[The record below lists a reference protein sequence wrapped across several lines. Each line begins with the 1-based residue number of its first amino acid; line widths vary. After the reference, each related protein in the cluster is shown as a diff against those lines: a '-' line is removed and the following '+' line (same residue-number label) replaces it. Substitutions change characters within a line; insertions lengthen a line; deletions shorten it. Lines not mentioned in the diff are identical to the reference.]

1 MNLKRILLT
10 GVLIVAVGGAAAA
23 GALAGGGAVYLAVRD
38 RLNAP
43 ATAVTAL
50 APQPSSAA
58 PAPTQEQ
65 TLRVDVNSA
74 VEDAVAKVGPAVVTV
89 VNHLQAQPGV
99 DAFGFPTSPS
109 GDQTASGSGV
119 IISKDGYVI
128 TNNHVV
134 DGYQKLEVIFR
145 DGKTV
150 EATLVGTDPFAD
162 VAVLKVS
169 GAVPGVAEFGNSDAL
184 NPGETVIAIGSPLGD
199 YKNTVTVGVV
209 SATGRTIS
217 TQDGYQM
224 EDLIQTDAAINHGNS
239 GGPLV
244 NLAGQVIGI
253 NTLVVRATSSSPDQA
268 EGLGFAI
275 SSNIAKAVSDQI
287 VAKGYV
293 SRPYLGIT
301 WALVTPDVAQA
312 NGLAAQWGVY
322 VRSVGDGS
330 PAAQAGI
337 EIGDIIT
344 QIGGTPLDGDHPFIN
359 TLLQYSVGQ
368 EVQVTVVRGTQT
380 LTLKVT
386 LAERPH
392 QGQ

>member
-1 MNLKRILLT
+1 MSLKKALLT
-10 GVLIVAVGGAAAA
+10 GVLIAAIGGAATL
-23 GALAGGGAVYLAVRD
+23 GALAGGGAVYMVVRD

-43 ATAVTAL
+43 
-50 APQPSSAA
+50 PQSSSAA
-58 PAPTQEQ
+58 PAPAPEQ
-65 TLRVDVNSA
+65 TLRVDVNTA
-74 VEDAVAKVGPAVVTV
+74 VEDAVAKVSPAVVTV
-89 VNHLQAQPGV
+89 VNYLSG
-99 DAFGFPTSPS
+99 FGGGS
-109 GDQTASGSGV
+109 QASGSGV

-134 DGYQKLEVIFR
+134 EGYQKLEVIFR
-145 DGKTV
+145 DGQSV

-162 VAVLKVS
+162 VAVLKIPGPV
-169 GAVPGVAEFGNSDAL
+169 AGVAEFGNSDAL
-184 NPGETVIAIGSPLGD
+184 NPGESVIAIGSPLGD

-217 TQDGYQM
+217 TQEGYQM

-253 NTLVVRATSSSPDQA
+253 NTLVVRGSGGSPDQA

-275 SSNIAKAVSDQI
+275 ASNTVTAVSDQLI
-287 VAKGYV
+287 AKGYV

-312 NGLAAQWGVY
+312 NGLPAQWGIY
-322 VRSVGDGS
+322 VKSVGEGS
-330 PAAQAGI
+330 PAAQAGLQV
-337 EIGDIIT
+337 GDFIT
-344 QIGGTPLDGDHPFIN
+344 QIDSTPLDGDHPFIN
-359 TLLQYSVGQ
+359 TLLRYSVGQ

-380 LTLKVT
+380 LTVKVT
-386 LAERPH
+386 LGERPH
-392 QGQ
+392 QG

>member
-1 MNLKRILLT
+1 MSLKKALVT
-10 GVLIVAVGGAAAA
+10 GVLITAVGGAVTL

-38 RLNAP
+38 RLDAP
-43 ATAVTAL
+43 
-50 APQPSSAA
+50 PQSSSAA
-58 PAPTQEQ
+58 PTPAPEQ
-65 TLRVDVNSA
+65 TLRVDVNTA
-74 VEDAVAKVGPAVVTV
+74 VEDAVAQVGPAVVTV
-89 VNHLQAQPGV
+89 VNTLG
-99 DAFGFPTSPS
+99 FG
-109 GDQTASGSGV
+109 QQASGSGV

-134 DGYQKLEVIFR
+134 EGTQKLEVIFR
-145 DGKTV
+145 DGKSV

-162 VAVLKVS
+162 VAVLKIA
-169 GAVPGVAEFGNSDAL
+169 GPVPGVAELGNSDAL
-184 NPGETVIAIGSPLGD
+184 NPGESVIAIGSPLGD

-253 NTLVVRATSSSPDQA
+253 NTLVVRGSGGSSDQA

-275 SSNIAKAVSDQI
+275 ASNTVKAVSDQLI
-287 VAKGYV
+287 AKGYV

-312 NGLAAQWGVY
+312 NGLPAQSGVY
-322 VRSVGDGS
+322 VKSVGEGS
-330 PAAQAGI
+330 PAAQAGLQV
-337 EIGDIIT
+337 GDIIT
-344 QIGGTPLDGDHPFIN
+344 QVDSTPLDADHPFIN
-359 TLLQYSVGQ
+359 ALLRYSVGQ
-368 EVQVTVVRGTQT
+368 EVQVTVARGAQT

-386 LAERPH
+386 LGERPH
-392 QGQ
+392 QG

>member
-10 GVLIVAVGGAAAA
+10 GVLIAAVGGAAAA
-23 GALAGGGAVYLAVRD
+23 GALAGGGAVYFAVRD

-43 ATAVTAL
+43 TTAVTAS
-50 APQPSSAA
+50 PTQSSSAA

-65 TLRVDVNSA
+65 TVRVDVNSA

-99 DAFGFPTSPS
+99 DVFGFPTGPS

-134 DGYQKLEVIFR
+134 DGYQTLEVIFR
-145 DGKTV
+145 DGKSV
-150 EATLVGTDPFAD
+150 PATLVGADPFAD

-169 GAVPGVAEFGNSDAL
+169 GAVPGVAVFGNSDAL

-244 NLAGQVIGI
+244 NVAGQVIGI
-253 NTLVVRATSSSPDQA
+253 NTLVVRATGSSPDQA

-322 VRSVGDGS
+322 VRSVDNGS

-337 EIGDIIT
+337 EVGDLIT
-344 QIGGTPLDGDHPFIN
+344 QIGGTPLDENHPFIN

-368 EVQVTVVRGTQT
+368 EVPVMVVRGTQT
-380 LTLKVT
+380 LTVKVT
-386 LAERPH
+386 LGERPH